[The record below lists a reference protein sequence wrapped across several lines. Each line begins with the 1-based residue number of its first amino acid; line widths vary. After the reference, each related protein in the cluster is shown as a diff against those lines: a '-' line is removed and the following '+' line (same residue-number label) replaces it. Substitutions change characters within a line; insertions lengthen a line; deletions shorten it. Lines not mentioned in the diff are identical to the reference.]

1 MPWMCLPKLS
11 KESSWLVI
19 IIARVVSTGAVMF
32 VIILTMFRSPRT
44 NKLYPLVA
52 DEEAGQEGVE
62 SASPLPERLRKLE
75 ILANR
80 AFDSYRS
87 QYYIG
92 GISSVYFWPTSAP
105 SEEGPTEGEETK
117 PESLAFGMAILIKNA
132 VDHEAELKEATWD
145 SIHVIEA
152 EEAEPKILRLQITST
167 VLVHLEGDFP
177 GIDSFRLG
185 GHLTR
190 QQEQTIRFTTDPDVI
205 SGVGRIIEE
214 AENRMRSSLQE
225 IYFGKTHEIV
235 NELRSA
241 LPEGFLRNQEGFRQ
255 DLKDRVFN
263 MPTV

>member
-1 MPWMCLPKLS
+1 
-11 KESSWLVI
+11 
-19 IIARVVSTGAVMF
+19 
-32 VIILTMFRSPRT
+32 
-44 NKLYPLVA
+44 LVA
-52 DEEAGQEGVE
+52 DEEEPGQEGVE
-62 SASPLPERLRKLE
+62 SANPLPERLRKLE
-75 ILANR
+75 VLANK

-92 GISSVYFWPTSAP
+92 GICSVYFWPTSIP
-105 SEEGPTEGEETK
+105 PEGEPTEEER
-117 PESLAFGMAILIKNA
+117 PESLAFGMALLIKNA
-132 VDHEAELKEATWD
+132 VEHEAELKEATWD

-152 EEAEPKILRLQITST
+152 EEAEPKMLRLQITST

-177 GIDSFRLG
+177 AIDSFRLG

-190 QQEQTIRFTTDPDVI
+190 QQEQTIRFTTDADVI
-205 SGVGRIIEE
+205 SGVGRIVEE

-263 MPTV
+263 MPTA